1 MPPFKARDRKQRHRR
16 QDGKA
21 TSAPVDTNV
30 TEIVPVSKAE
40 KEAKRQQLR
49 EQLREQQ
56 PKMSA
61 KKRKRLD
68 KYIETKLRKEEN
80 LELMK
85 KLAETKLDLTEFR
98 SIKDM
103 SKREKK
109 QHGGTDST
117 LQSLDAGLSGDE
129 SDELETGL
137 RERNAT
143 APDVKKPA
151 AQIQVG
157 SGLKR
162 PLDLG
167 SDGFPILKKRKK
179 TRKPKSVV
187 QDLPWEGFDSGE
199 DEDASD
205 GEKESGTLLHD
216 ASNDDDS
223 DDSNLEGQAENEN
236 DALQDEDSQE
246 TSDTDDDDDDDD
258 DDEESDDDDETKLDI
273 RPRNSA
279 FKAWATQQI
288 NEAIGFK
295 PSSDQPLSEQ
305 ISASTEFLEKRGKA
319 SRYTIY
325 EEEPVPQELQPT
337 TGDPDRKAF
346 TVNVN
351 RSEEVQEARLKLPVV
366 GEEQKIMEAIYNNP
380 SIVIW
385 GATGSGK
392 TTQLP
397 QFLFEAGYGHP
408 DGPNPGMIA
417 VTQPR
422 RVAAVSMSKRVG
434 DELGEY
440 SDRVSYQIRF
450 DTNVSSNTAVKFMT
464 DGILLREIAKDF
476 SLSKYSIVIIDE
488 AHERSVN
495 TDILI
500 GMVSRIV
507 DLRESMRKE
516 DPSVKPL
523 KLVIMSATLRI
534 SDFTQNQHLFRH
546 GTPPL
551 VQAEGRQ
558 YPVTIHFAR
567 RTRRDYVEE
576 AYRKVSRGHRKLP
589 PGAMLVFLTGQ
600 NEIKQLS
607 KRLKQ
612 AFKPTQRGETVQGKL
627 QLSAADAPLETED
640 IELGVTTTG
649 PQGGDDDSDVD
660 IVGLDDDED
669 DEEDA
674 DFDIGEE
681 SVSSSTKVH
690 VLPLYSQLPTKEQL
704 KVFEPPPEGS
714 RLIVLATNVAET
726 SLTIPGIKY
735 VFDCG
740 RSKEKQYDLS
750 TGVQTFQIGWISKA
764 SASQRAGRAGRTG
777 PGHCYRLYSS
787 AIYEGDF
794 AEYTEPEILRTP
806 IEGVVLQMKSMGL
819 HNVINFP
826 FPTPPSRQGLAKA
839 EKLLRY
845 LGALKADGQV
855 TEIGKKLSLYPLSP
869 RYGKMLQIGH
879 QHGCMPY
886 VIALVSALAV
896 GDLFVQESEVDMT
909 VSRHSTD
916 MEKVYTNADR
926 LEDTQ
931 RESRRKDF
939 NRAQRLLSKHDDTS
953 DALKYLSAI
962 CAYAYSSGSSD
973 EEESFCEQMFLR
985 SKGLKEA
992 SQLRG
997 QLTDIVRAN
1006 NPGLLGPYQP
1016 RLPEPTA
1023 KQVKALK
1030 QIVTAGFIDNV
1041 AIRADACPEPPE
1053 MDRKPRR
1060 AIDVPYYTLFR
1071 SQEGRAVELSE
1082 KAVYIHPSSILTQLT
1097 PKEMP
1102 QYIVY
1107 SHLQR
1112 STASRVPAADGSA
1125 PKVRMF
1131 PLSAPSGL
1139 QLSALANGT
1148 PLIEYGKPIGKVE
1161 SLGGKPERRQCFVVP
1176 SLVGEP
1182 GSTGWP
1188 LPAKKV
1194 VQVKDPKEGWIVEKF
1209 LS

>member
-1 MPPFKARDRKQRHRR
+1 MPPFKPRDRKQRGRR
-16 QDGKA
+16 QNGKS
-21 TSAPVDTNV
+21 TSTPVDTNV

-40 KEAKRQQLR
+40 KEVKRQQLR

-56 PKMSA
+56 PKMSS
-61 KKRKRLD
+61 KKKKRLD

-80 LELMK
+80 LEFMK
-85 KLAETKLDLTEFR
+85 KLAETKLDLSEFR

-103 SKREKK
+103 SKKERRRE
-109 QHGGTDST
+109 GNVDST
-117 LQSLDAGLSGDE
+117 LQSLEAGLSGDE

-137 RERNAT
+137 REKNAS
-143 APDVKKPA
+143 APDIPKPV
-151 AQIQVG
+151 AQVQIG

-167 SDGFPILKKRKK
+167 ADGFPILKKRKR
-179 TRKPKSVV
+179 TRKTQPVV
-187 QDLPWEGFDSGE
+187 QEVPWEGFDSGE
-199 DEDASD
+199 EEADDAKDINGDVDERSD
-205 GEKESGTLLHD
+205 SEESK
-216 ASNDDDS
+216 S
-223 DDSNLEGQAENEN
+223 DESDENENEN
-236 DALQDEDSQE
+236 DLLHDDDKE
-246 TSDTDDDDDDDD
+246 TSDTSENDDEDDSDD
-258 DDEESDDDDETKLDI
+258 DDEEEETDTRI

-288 NEAIGFK
+288 NEAVGFK

-305 ISASTEFLEKRGKA
+305 LAASSEIFVKEGKVP
-319 SRYTIY
+319 RNTVY
-325 EEEPVPQELQPT
+325 EEEPLPRELQVT
-337 TGDPDRKAF
+337 TGDPNRKAF

-351 RSEEVQEARLKLPVV
+351 RREEIQEARLKLPVV

-434 DELGEY
+434 DELGQF

-450 DTNVSSNTAVKFMT
+450 DTNVSSNTAIKFMT

-567 RTRRDYVEE
+567 KTRRDYVEE
-576 AYRKVSRGHRKLP
+576 AFRKVSRGHRKLP

-612 AFKPTQRGETVQGKL
+612 AFKPTQRSEAVQGKL

-640 IELGVTTTG
+640 IELGDTGAG
-649 PQGGDDDSDVD
+649 PQGDDDSDVD
-660 IVGLDDDED
+660 ILGLDDDDNSED
-669 DEEDA
+669 DE

-740 RSKEKQYDLS
+740 RSKEKQYDLN

-787 AIYEGDF
+787 AIYEADF
-794 AEYTEPEILRTP
+794 EEYTEPEILRTP

-855 TEIGKKLSLYPLSP
+855 SEIGRKLSLYPLSP
-869 RYGKMLQIGH
+869 RYSKMLQIGH

-896 GDLFVQESEVDMT
+896 GDLFVQESELDLT
-909 VSRHSTD
+909 VAKQNKD

-939 NRAQRLLSKHDDTS
+939 NRVQRLLSKHDDTS

-962 CAYAYSSGSSD
+962 CAYAYSSGSP
-973 EEESFCEQMFLR
+973 EEEEAFCEQMFLR
-985 SKGLKEA
+985 GKGLKEA

-997 QLTDIVRAN
+997 QLTEIVRTN
-1006 NPGLLGPYQP
+1006 NPGLLGPYEA

-1030 QIVTAGFIDNV
+1030 QIVTAGFIDNI
-1041 AIRADACPEPPE
+1041 AIRADTCPDPPE
-1053 MDRKPRR
+1053 MPRKPRR

-1071 SQEGRAVELSE
+1071 SREGRAAELSE
-1082 KAVYIHPSSILTQLT
+1082 KAVYIHPSSILAQFT

-1112 STASRVPAADGSA
+1112 STAARVPVSADDT
-1125 PKVRMF
+1125 PKIRMF
-1131 PLSAPSGL
+1131 PLSAPSGP
-1139 QLSALANGT
+1139 QLAALANGT
-1148 PLIEYGKPIGKVE
+1148 PLLEYGKPIGKVE
-1161 SLGGKPERRQCFVVP
+1161 PLGGMPERRQCVVVP
-1176 SLVGEP
+1176 SLVGEA
-1182 GSTGWP
+1182 GTTGWP

-1209 LS
+1209 L